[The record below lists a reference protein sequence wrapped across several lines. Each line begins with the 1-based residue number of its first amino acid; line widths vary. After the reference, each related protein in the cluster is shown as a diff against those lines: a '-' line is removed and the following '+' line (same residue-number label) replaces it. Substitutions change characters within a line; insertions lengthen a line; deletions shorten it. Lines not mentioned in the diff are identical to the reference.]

1 MVGLIFFCVLILY
14 SWSLVNSLKEFAT
27 GEQLEAAAGLQLSDN
42 VLEIIKFK

>member
-1 MVGLIFFCVLILY
+1 M
-14 SWSLVNSLKEFAT
+14 NSLKEFTT